1 MLSRRRTE
9 WDRSFDH
16 SSGVE
21 AAREVAIAV
30 GEDRRAAWP
39 SMGTPGDGR
48 PGAAAAAAWDVTR
61 VAWIPTG
68 TGETDEEKRR
78 TREDLQRASTAQELQ
93 EPEARWDAWKARR
106 RRRWWERPPKSQST
120 GYSGRTRL
128 PTLVSCVCERN
139 WRDW

>member
-1 MLSRRRTE
+1 MGSK
-9 WDRSFDH
+9 FDH

-78 TREDLQRASTAQELQ
+78 MREDLQRGVDGAGAAGAGGAVGCVEGTAEETVVGATSEVAVDGIFWSDEASNFGFL
-93 EPEARWDAWKARR
+93 R
-106 RRRWWERPPKSQST
+106 
-120 GYSGRTRL
+120 
-128 PTLVSCVCERN
+128 V
-139 WRDW
+139 